1 MKHTMS
7 TITGVTVCAVVVGTA
22 SYGAA
27 DSPGGRAVQRHPA
40 EAGHCALPR
49 FGPGRDY
56 HPTINPAN
64 FTSKVTNRYF
74 PLPPGH
80 TYIYTGV
87 EGKHRTSDIVAPSRR
102 TRMID
107 HVRTRIVND
116 RVVEAGRVTER
127 TSDYYAQDRCGNV
140 WYFGE
145 DTAELD
151 RHGHVTSREGSFHAG
166 VDGAEPGVFMQRH
179 PQIGRKFRQEWYA
192 GHAEDV
198 YQVVRTNMSRKVLFG
213 SFHHVL
219 LTLETNPLEAGVRDH
234 KNYARHIG
242 SIVENTVKGP
252 TERLKLVDLL
262 R

>member
-1 MKHTMS
+1 MKQTLS
-7 TITGVTVCAVVVGTA
+7 TLAGVTLCAVVVGTA
-22 SYGAA
+22 SYGSAA
-27 DSPGGRAVQRHPA
+27 SAGSQTVHRHPEGA
-40 EAGHCALPR
+40 ARCALPR

-56 HPTINPAN
+56 HPTINPAS

-74 PLPPGH
+74 PLPPGV
-80 TYIYTGV
+80 TYIYTGID
-87 EGKHRTSDIVAPSRR
+87 GNHRMSDIFAPSRH
-102 TRMID
+102 TRIID

-151 RHGHVTSREGSFHAG
+151 RHGHVTSTEGSFHAG

-198 YQVVRTNMSRKVLFG
+198 YQVVRTNVSRKVLFG